1 MDHCERKKR
10 KRNPRET
17 ANIFSLITFAYTGS
31 LFRKAYKNNDL
42 EEDDLYDVLKAC
54 SSKKCGDETEKQWM
68 ENRKDTSSSIYR
80 LMWAR
85 FGYRYI
91 LRGSIHL
98 CWKIFNSVVEPWAF
112 SQLISYFKP
121 GQTTMTK
128 NEVYYYAALVLGVH
142 LIYVFYIHNYVIW
155 VQQLGLE
162 IKTSF
167 SSLLYRKA
175 LKLSPSSVS
184 EISLGNIVTLITRDV
199 HTFEQSIWIINDA
212 WIGIVQ
218 TCIIC
223 YLLYAKLGFI
233 SFTGIGILLSV
244 MPLQVFIG
252 NYVSKLRL
260 ATGKKTDERLQ
271 VIQETL
277 STMSILKMYNWEEYF
292 SEKINA
298 ARLQEINKM
307 LLGFYLKFIIVV
319 LGVLFSKLGFYIL
332 IMSYIWLG
340 YTAEA
345 ELVFYVLTIFR
356 DLRHTLGVVIPVGIG
371 RGADLY
377 SAIVRI
383 NKVIQGEELQP
394 KYGSDEPTS
403 KPFVELKEAVLHIKE
418 TAILRN
424 VSFSIRPGLTLV
436 TGSVGSGK
444 TTLLKTILQDYPLT
458 SGSLTTSGRISYASQ
473 DPWLFPSSIRQNIL
487 FGGDYDEKRYTEVI
501 RVCALEYD
509 FSLFDKRDE
518 TIVTDKGA
526 NLSKGQQAR
535 VNLARAI
542 YKESEIYLLDDSL
555 TALDA
560 HVQDFIFNECIKSY
574 LKNKICVLVTH
585 TTSHIGEADTVV
597 IMDDGRIKY
606 QGKPNESVLEKIN
619 ELITE
624 DDDLEKEV
632 IQENHMIQN
641 GHVLE
646 TEQQTT
652 KKKIYSEVNRKGEVE
667 FAVYKKYFIFG
678 GGFFL
683 LSCIVILFGTAQG
696 TEKYSDKLLTQW
708 VDEQQ
713 TVLDMRRN
721 VSKMD
726 TSDVNNISINTNT
739 SLSFDEAVMKEQSTI
754 KLYSIMILVSTVFA
768 LLKTYAIF
776 DFCRR
781 ASINIHKAMVRSIIF
796 AVMSFFDTHFIGNI
810 LNRFSQDLLNIDE
823 HLLNILSECM
833 KVTFSIIGIVVLI
846 SVVNIYFLLFSLIFF
861 SFLMFLR
868 KLYLPTGRSLK
879 RLEAA
884 TRSPMIGHLNASLE
898 GLTTIRAYK
907 AQSILIE
914 EFDRHQ
920 DVYTSAHYTSLCSM
934 RAFGFVMD
942 FLCSI
947 FIILVVSRFIFVDT
961 DSSAGDVGLVLSQV
975 FMLAGTVQWGVR
987 TWADLENLMTS
998 VERLLEYTEIPPES
1012 TKGSEVEN
1020 WPSQGAIHYKN
1031 VSLTYNKVETVLDNL
1046 NFTVEPQQKIG
1057 IVGRTGA
1064 GKTSIISSIFR
1075 LYDVQGKILIDKV
1088 DISTLSLKFLRQKL
1102 AIIPQDP
1109 VLFSGTIRTNL
1120 DPYMEFKDDDLWKVL
1135 EEVNIRGSIPSLGL
1149 KVSSSGGSSFSSGQ
1163 KQLICLARAIL
1174 RRTKIVILDEASA
1187 NMDHDTDV
1195 LLHRTIKKNFGDCT
1209 VITIAHRLHSILE
1222 CDKVM
1227 VLNRGEIKE
1236 FDDPVSLLK
1245 NKNGL
1250 FYKMVSQAGL
1260 LNRAKL
1266 YIGSLFRKAYKHGDI
1281 EEKDLYVVLDSCNS
1295 RKCGDK
1301 LERLWMTGNENGAP
1315 PSIYKLFWEAYA
1327 KKYLLWGFIELSWK
1341 IFKSLMEP
1349 DAVSNLVSY
1358 FNPGQTSVTKGDA
1371 YYYAALVLFLNI
1383 ANSIFYHNYDLI
1395 LILLGFEMKV
1405 GFTSFLYR
1413 KSLKLNPTSLSNV
1426 SLGNLVT
1433 LITKDVNL
1441 FTTST
1446 MFMINDL
1453 WVGILQT
1460 GFICYLLYSKIGLV
1474 SFMGIGV
1481 FFSAIPLQIYLG
1493 KLIMELRLQTGAK
1506 TDERLQITQE
1516 TLSTIRTIKMYTW
1529 EKHFEKIVNDARRK
1543 EMEKTLK
1550 GFFLKYILI
1559 VTGILVSKVGFYL
1572 LLMSYIWMGYSTD
1585 TATVFYI
1592 LTNFNELKFF
1602 LGFLLLE
1609 NIGSGAQ
1616 ILSASKRIN
1625 RVIQMGELPVRI
1637 APFNPNSHPMIEL
1650 RKIFVSIGE
1659 RDILKDITFEAGPG
1673 LTIITGALG
1682 SGKSTLIKTIL
1693 QDYQLKSGHFI
1704 TRGTISYASQDPWLF
1719 PSSIRQNIL
1728 FGQEFNKKRY
1738 QDIIRICALRYDL
1751 SLFDKGDETIICDRG
1766 MNLSKGQQARVN
1778 LARAIYK
1785 DSDIYLLDD
1794 SLAALDP
1801 HVQDYIF
1808 EECIETFLKDKICIL
1823 VSQAEKHIQRGDNV
1837 IIMNGGSITDKRKTN
1852 KKSTTGMNGLVSE
1865 NDDLENKTDP
1875 NSANKNI
1882 LKTEITTKKE
1892 IYHEFKKKG
1901 KVDIMV
1907 YKKYIIFGGGFFLL
1921 LLNVILVGLAQ
1932 GADSYTDK
1940 LLTTWVDEKQH
1951 ILNIQSAAVNGSTSM
1966 VNDLKEAESQEK
1978 TTFDIYT
1985 IMMVVSTLLALTK
1998 TYVLLDFCRRAS
2010 VNIHKAMVHNVI
2022 NAVMTFFDSHFI
2034 GNILNRFS
2042 KDLANIDE
2050 PLPFVLTGC
2059 FGNLFSILGNI
2070 ILIATINSI
2079 FLLYAF
2085 IVGCLL
2091 FIMGKCY
2098 LPTGRSLKRLEAMA
2112 RSPMIGHLN
2121 STLEGVTTI
2130 RSYGA
2135 ENILREEFDKHQD
2148 LHTSAHFMSI
2158 CSLRAFSFFMDIVCS
2173 LFTVLVVLKFV
2184 IWDTDTSAGWSE
2196 TMDELE
2202 NLMTS
2207 VERVLEYTDIQTETQ
2222 DGKVVKGWPRNGA
2235 VKFDEVSLT
2244 YNGKEVVLKNLN
2256 FNVEPKQKIGIVGRT
2271 GAGKSSVISTLLR
2284 FYDIEGKVFIDGIDI
2299 NSLSLEF
2306 LRRKMSIIPQDPI
2319 LFSGTIR
2326 SNLDPFNEFTDQE
2339 LWGVLGKTG
2348 LQGCPT
2354 LDLQLTHDGSLFSQ
2368 GQKQLICLSRAILR
2382 KSKILILDEASA
2394 NVDHETE
2401 VLLHKIIEENFP
2413 HSTIITIAHRMY
2425 SILRCDKVMVLD
2437 EGELREFDE
2446 PSRLL
2451 ENRNGIF
2458 HDMVKHAGLTNLF
2471 S

>member
-1529 EKHFEKIVNDARRK
+1529 EKHFEKIVNDARR
-1543 EMEKTLK
+1543 
-1550 GFFLKYILI
+1550 
-1559 VTGILVSKVGFYL
+1559 
-1572 LLMSYIWMGYSTD
+1572 
-1585 TATVFYI
+1585 
-1592 LTNFNELKFF
+1592 
-1602 LGFLLLE
+1602 
-1609 NIGSGAQ
+1609 
-1616 ILSASKRIN
+1616 
-1625 RVIQMGELPVRI
+1625 
-1637 APFNPNSHPMIEL
+1637 
-1650 RKIFVSIGE
+1650 
-1659 RDILKDITFEAGPG
+1659 
-1673 LTIITGALG
+1673 
-1682 SGKSTLIKTIL
+1682 
-1693 QDYQLKSGHFI
+1693 
-1704 TRGTISYASQDPWLF
+1704 
-1719 PSSIRQNIL
+1719 
-1728 FGQEFNKKRY
+1728 Y